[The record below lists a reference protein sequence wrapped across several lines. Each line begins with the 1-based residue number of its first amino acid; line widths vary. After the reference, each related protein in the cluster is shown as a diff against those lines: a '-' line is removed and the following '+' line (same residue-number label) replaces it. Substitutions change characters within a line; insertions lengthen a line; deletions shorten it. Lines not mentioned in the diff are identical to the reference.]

1 MYEDINLRVIQ
12 FYILIAS
19 PDAFLN
25 KYSYKITVTSIIN
38 IQYEVCNPTALA
50 NGFKY
55 LSIITLNI

>member
-25 KYSYKITVTSIIN
+25 KYSYKIS
-38 IQYEVCNPTALA
+38 
-50 NGFKY
+50 
-55 LSIITLNI
+55 